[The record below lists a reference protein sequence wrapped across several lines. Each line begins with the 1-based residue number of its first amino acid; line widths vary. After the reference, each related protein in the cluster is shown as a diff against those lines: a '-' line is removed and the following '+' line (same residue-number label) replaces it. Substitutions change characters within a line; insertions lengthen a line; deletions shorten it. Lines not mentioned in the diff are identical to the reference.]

1 VPKATSLSV
10 NLPKDQILK
19 LFGALT
25 GLATA
30 MSDNV
35 RGHV

>member
-1 VPKATSLSV
+1 VPKATSTSV
-10 NLPKDQILK
+10 NLPKDQI
-19 LFGALT
+19 FGALT
-25 GLATA
+25 GLVTA